1 VIYTSNLP
9 TVEIPDS
16 SLTDFVLNGGAAR
29 PDRSAFVDGATA
41 RATTY
46 AEFAEQV
53 RSLAGGFVSW
63 GLEPGD
69 VVALMAPNSPEY
81 GVVFHAVAFA
91 GGIVT
96 TINPTYTPGE
106 VAHQLADADAKLV
119 VTTASLAEA
128 MREMLSGSG
137 VEEVLLIDDGPNERS
152 IYDLEGLPLA
162 TQVPVSPDDVVALPY
177 SSGTTGLSKGVMLTH
192 RNLVANVIQSQAV
205 LEFTEGDSFVAVLP
219 FFHIYG
225 MQVLMNLGLAYGAT
239 IVTMPRFEL
248 EQFLALHEQHGLTR
262 AFVAPPMVVALAKH
276 PLVDSYD
283 LSTLDVVF
291 SGAAPLSAELANET
305 GERLGCQVVQGYGMT
320 ELSPIS
326 HATPAG
332 GFVPGSVGIALPDT
346 EVRIVDP
353 LSGDDVDVGGN
364 GEVWVR
370 GPQVMKGYLNNPIA
384 TSETVDGDGW
394 LKTGD
399 VGHIDEDGHLFV
411 VDRLKELIK
420 YKGFQVPPAELE
432 ALLLTHPAVSDAAV
446 IGVADEEAGELPT
459 GFVVLRPDVET
470 SADDLMAY
478 VAERV
483 AHYKQVRDI
492 HFVEEIPKSASGKI
506 LRRVLR
512 DGNGRRNEI

>member
-1 VIYTSNLP
+1 MIYTSNLP

-192 RNLVANVIQSQAV
+192 ANLDAMTA
-205 LEFTEGDSFVAVLP
+205 SF
-219 FFHIYG
+219 
-225 MQVLMNLGLAYGAT
+225 
-239 IVTMPRFEL
+239 
-248 EQFLALHEQHGLTR
+248 
-262 AFVAPPMVVALAKH
+262 
-276 PLVDSYD
+276 
-283 LSTLDVVF
+283 
-291 SGAAPLSAELANET
+291 
-305 GERLGCQVVQGYGMT
+305 
-320 ELSPIS
+320 
-326 HATPAG
+326 
-332 GFVPGSVGIALPDT
+332 
-346 EVRIVDP
+346 
-353 LSGDDVDVGGN
+353 
-364 GEVWVR
+364 
-370 GPQVMKGYLNNPIA
+370 
-384 TSETVDGDGW
+384 
-394 LKTGD
+394 
-399 VGHIDEDGHLFV
+399 
-411 VDRLKELIK
+411 
-420 YKGFQVPPAELE
+420 
-432 ALLLTHPAVSDAAV
+432 
-446 IGVADEEAGELPT
+446 
-459 GFVVLRPDVET
+459 
-470 SADDLMAY
+470 
-478 VAERV
+478 
-483 AHYKQVRDI
+483 
-492 HFVEEIPKSASGKI
+492 
-506 LRRVLR
+506 
-512 DGNGRRNEI
+512 